1 MIAAYLAMNLSIA
14 AAYTLFGGLQALAS
28 RLFPRMSFRTWL
40 RVGQVLLLVALLA
53 PLIVK
58 SLPAQTSERI
68 SLNIL
73 PPLPEGSLEKAQS
86 LISLAAPTT
95 AQPQAPR
102 SADVDLDFPSLLVWA
117 IVLAVAVSVL
127 FRVRAVLA
135 LCRLLKSGIV
145 IRRQGR
151 VTITAL
157 GKTAV
162 PFSTLLG
169 GRAWIA
175 VPESILANGDDF
187 KLAVRHELQHHRQ
200 RDNSWAILID
210 VLIPFFVANPFIYF
224 WKRKLSEFQ
233 EFSCDEA
240 LIGRRVSSYDY
251 GSCLVRVAETAIES
265 RSMLVGT
272 ASMAAGFE
280 NPNYVKSFLRRRI
293 EMLIEHKDSRPCRV
307 AGLLMGTL
315 AAVCTF
321 ALAVYAE
328 QVFADKASSIAAGEV
343 ITNPEIQKI
352 AQAALDAA
360 LKRHKASLGFV
371 VVADPNSGQIL
382 AVANEDRVE
391 TQTERSPHWALSLR
405 VGPASITKA
414 FVAAAAVDRGVT
426 SVDEMHNCENGKY
439 AYGGKQ
445 FQDWKPF
452 HKLSTAETV
461 IQSSNICGIKVG
473 QKLGSAG
480 LMEMFTQFGFGP
492 GGTAEGFPEA
502 RVGEVAAIPSSK
514 EEESVFVATL
524 ATGYGGMVLSPVEV
538 VQAMGAIA
546 NGGNLVKPQPK
557 PAKPE
562 VIRRVLSPETS
573 EKMKLVLEKVL
584 ISGTAMKSQSNL
596 YRLAGKTAT
605 GYSHTHVG
613 HDSLAGDANMASF
626 VGFGPVENPRVV
638 VYVGVE
644 NPADGKG
651 VHGSYHA
658 APVFREVA
666 EKTLQYLKVAT
677 K

>member
-1 MIAAYLAMNLSIA
+1 MIAAYLVTNLSVA
-14 AAYTLFGGLQALAS
+14 AAYVLFSGLHALAS
-28 RLFPRMSFRTWL
+28 QLFPRMSFRTWL
-40 RVGQVLLLVALLA
+40 RVGQALLLISLVAPIA
-53 PLIVK
+53 VK
-58 SLPAQTSERI
+58 VLPAQTSEQI
-68 SLNIL
+68 SLAIL
-73 PPLPEGSLEKAQS
+73 PPLPEGSLEKAQHLLS
-86 LISLAAPTT
+86 LPSPITVQAETPQSAAAP
-95 AQPQAPR
+95 
-102 SADVDLDFPSLLVWA
+102 VDLLSLLA
-117 IVLAVAVSVL
+117 MALLSAVTLSIL
-127 FRVRAVLA
+127 FRLRAVLR

-151 VTITAL
+151 VTIIAL
-157 GKTAV
+157 AETAV

-169 GRAWIA
+169 GRAWVA
-175 VPESILANGDDF
+175 LPESILANSDDY
-187 KLAVRHELQHHRQ
+187 KLAVKHELQHHRQ
-200 RDNSWAILID
+200 RDNSWAIFID
-210 VLIPFFVANPFIYF
+210 VLIPFFVANLFIYF
-224 WKRKLSEFQ
+224 WKRKLSELQ

-240 LIGRRVSSYDY
+240 LIGRKVSSYDY

-280 NPNYVKSFLRRRI
+280 DPNYAKSFLRRRI
-293 EMLIEHKDSRPCRV
+293 EMLIQHKDSRPCRV

-328 QVFADKASSIAAGEV
+328 QVFAAKASLVSAGE
-343 ITNPEIQKI
+343 ITVNPAIQKI
-352 AQAALDAA
+352 AQDALDAA

-391 TQTERSPHWALSLR
+391 TQTERTPHWALSLR

-414 FVAAAAVDRGVT
+414 FVAAAAIDRGVT
-426 SVDEMHNCENGKY
+426 SVDEIHNCEKGKY
-439 AYGGKQ
+439 TYGGKL
-445 FQDWKPF
+445 FQDWKSF
-452 HKLSTAETV
+452 DKLSTAETV
-461 IQSSNICGIKVG
+461 IQSSNICGVKVG

-480 LMEMFTQFGFGP
+480 LMEMFTKFGFGP

-502 RVGEVAAIPSSK
+502 RVGEIAAVPSSK
-514 EEESVFVATL
+514 EDESLFVATV
-524 ATGYGGMVLSPVEV
+524 ATGYGGMFLSPVEV

-546 NGGNLVKPQPK
+546 NGGNLVKPQSK
-557 PAKPE
+557 PAKAE
-562 VIRRVLSPETS
+562 VIRRVLSQETS
-573 EKMKLVLEKVL
+573 EKMKSVLEKVM
-584 ISGTAMKSQSNL
+584 ITGTAMKSQSKL

-605 GYSHTHVG
+605 GYSRTHVE
-613 HDSLAGDANMASF
+613 HDSLGGDSNMASF

-644 NPADGKG
+644 NPTDGKG

-666 EKTLQYLKVAT
+666 EKTLQFLKVAT
-677 K
+677 N